1 MSNKTL
7 VCIYT
12 EGATDKVFYDILI
25 EHIREKSNKKFNVD
39 EIKKYNIAGIGNFKT
54 KLINKFNRETK
65 ASKYKNYKKIVV
77 LCYDKDVFELINQT
91 PPVDWKIVEREL
103 KVSGANKVIHLVA
116 EKSIE
121 DIFLLD
127 IDNVLKFLKLSK
139 NISKKL
145 SGNGFEK
152 LRFLYKKANKIYV
165 KGTKVEEFVYK
176 LDIDKICKAKCQIY
190 CQLCY
195 LLLGERGCNNNE

>member
-103 KVSGANKVIHLVA
+103 KASGASKVIHLVA

-127 IDNVLKFLKLSK
+127 IDNILKFLKLSK